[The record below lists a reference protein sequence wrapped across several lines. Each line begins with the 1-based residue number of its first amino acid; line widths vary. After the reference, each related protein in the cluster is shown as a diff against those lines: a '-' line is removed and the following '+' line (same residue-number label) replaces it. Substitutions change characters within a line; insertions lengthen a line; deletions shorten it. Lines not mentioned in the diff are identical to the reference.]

1 MSDPRAGTMRDR
13 WIASLVV
20 ALVATAYAAARAI
33 HEPAWPTDFDQL
45 WHAARALAA
54 GGEPY
59 EVVGPGRRFQWD
71 WPLYYPLPAV
81 VLSLPFTLLPVAA
94 ARVAFSA
101 IAGAL
106 LGFALGH
113 RLRTHWPL
121 LISASFLIATSR
133 TQWAPIILATLWLPA
148 AAAVIAAKPNVGLA
162 VLAALRGRALAIAL
176 AAAAA
181 VTLLATALRPEWIG
195 EWRASIA
202 SAPHVV
208 APVFMPGG
216 FLLLLA
222 AVRYKRADARLL
234 LALALLPHTP
244 SLYDLLPLFFL
255 CRSLRESLAL
265 AVLTHVLFFGF
276 ISFSG
281 GPTFDTY
288 AAALGRVSN
297 LVIYLPALAAVLL
310 RPNVADDPPPAGGDA
325 ATWRA
330 ALPAGRFDL
339 ALAALL
345 LFAGALLAWLP
356 LVTRR

>member
-1 MSDPRAGTMRDR
+1 MNDARTGAMRDR

-20 ALVATAYAAARAI
+20 ALVAAAYAAARAV

-59 EVVGPGRRFQWD
+59 GVVGPGRPFQWD

-101 IAGAL
+101 VAGAV
-106 LGFALGH
+106 LGFALGR

-121 LISASFLIATSR
+121 LLSASFLIATSR
-133 TQWAPIILATLWLPA
+133 TQWAPIILAALWLPA
-148 AAAVIAAKPNVGLA
+148 AGVVIAAKPNVGLA
-162 VLAALRGRALAIAL
+162 VLAALRGRARVVAV

-181 VTLLATALRPEWIG
+181 ITLLATAMRPEWIG
-195 EWRASIA
+195 EWRDSIA

-208 APVFMPGG
+208 APVLMPGG

-222 AVRYKRADARLL
+222 TVRYKRADARLL

-276 ISFSG
+276 IAFSG
-281 GPTFDTY
+281 GSTFDTY

-297 LVIYLPALAAVLL
+297 FVIYLPALVAVLL
-310 RPNVADDPPPAGGDA
+310 RPNVADERTPAGDDA
-325 ATWRA
+325 VAWRA
-330 ALPAGRFDL
+330 ALPSDRVEL

-345 LFAGALLAWLP
+345 LFAGAMLAWLP